1 MKQPRHRAILGLLAL
16 LASFL
21 VACGGGTATVA
32 PAASVAPSASGSTLP
47 AASAAAPSATS
58 GGTTSAAPSA
68 AASSAAPASA
78 QPSGAASAPAA
89 SAPAASAAAG
99 GTPAA
104 PGAATPATAAGERY
118 KIVPD
123 KSKATYKVG
132 ENFINQGNQYNLAE
146 GSTGDVNGELV
157 IDRTNPS
164 RSTIGE
170 IKVDISKLESDS
182 ERRDDQIRGG
192 WLESAKYPTATFK
205 TKRLEGLPT
214 GPYTDG
220 QDLTFKIIGDMT
232 IHNTTKELT
241 FETTAKIVNGV
252 LTGTAV
258 AKFNMT
264 DFGFDPPSILGILK
278 AENAVELVMTIEAT
292 RQP

>member
-1 MKQPRHRAILGLLAL
+1 MVKRSGAAIGVLTMLLLLLA
-16 LASFL
+16 
-21 VACGGGTATVA
+21 ACGGSSTATAVPSSPA
-32 PAASVAPSASGSTLP
+32 SSVPAASAAGAAS
-47 AASAAAPSATS
+47 SAAAPSAAAAAAAASS
-58 GGTTSAAPSA
+58 GAAVSAAPSA
-68 AASSAAPASA
+68 AGSGGATPGAAGASGTPAAASA
-78 QPSGAASAPAA
+78 GGSAPAA
-89 SAPAASAAAG
+89 AAA
-99 GTPAA
+99 
-104 PGAATPATAAGERY
+104 EKY

-132 ENFINQGNQYNLAE
+132 ENFINQGGQYNLAE
-146 GSTGDVNGELV
+146 GTTGDVNGELA
-157 IDRTNPS
+157 IDRSNPS
-164 RSTIGE
+164 KSTIGE

-182 ERRDDQIRGG
+182 GRRDDMIRSD
-192 WLESAKYPTATFK
+192 WLQSNKYPTATFK

-214 GPYTDG
+214 TAYADG
-220 QDLTFKIIGDMT
+220 TELKFKIIGDMT

-241 FETTAKIVNGV
+241 FEATAKIVNGV

-278 AENAVELVMTIEAT
+278 AENAVELNMTIEAN

>member
-1 MKQPRHRAILGLLAL
+1 MLSMKRYGAIISVLTLLAV
-16 LASFL
+16 FL
-21 VACGGGTATVA
+21 MACGGESTATPAASSAASGSSSGAASAVPAASTGATPVASGSASGAGTSAAPSVAATGSA
-32 PAASVAPSASGSTLP
+32 PAASGSVGSTPIASG
-47 AASAAAPSATS
+47 AA
-58 GGTTSAAPSA
+58 SAAPSA
-68 AASSAAPASA
+68 AA
-78 QPSGAASAPAA
+78 
-89 SAPAASAAAG
+89 
-99 GTPAA
+99 
-104 PGAATPATAAGERY
+104 AAGEKY

-146 GSTGDVNGELV
+146 GSSGDVNGE
-157 IDRTNPS
+157 ITINRTNPS
-164 RSTIGE
+164 LSTIGE
-170 IKVDISKLESDS
+170 IKVDISKLASDS
-182 ERRDDQIRGG
+182 ERRDDMIRND
-192 WLESAKYPTATFK
+192 WLQSNKFPTATFK

-214 GPYTDG
+214 TPYVDG
-220 QDLTFKIIGDMT
+220 TELTFKIVGDMT

-241 FETTAKIVNGV
+241 FDATAKIVNGV

-278 AENAVELVMTIEAT
+278 AENAVELVMTIEAN

>member
-1 MKQPRHRAILGLLAL
+1 MMRRYGAAIGVLTMLVLLLA
-16 LASFL
+16 
-21 VACGGGTATVA
+21 ACGGASTATAVPSSPA
-32 PAASVAPSASGSTLP
+32 SSVPAASAAGAAP
-47 AASAAAPSATS
+47 SAAAPSAAAAS
-58 GGTTSAAPSA
+58 VAVASAG
-68 AASSAAPASA
+68 AASSAVPSAAGSGSASPVAGGASGTPAASA
-78 QPSGAASAPAA
+78 GGSAPAA
-89 SAPAASAAAG
+89 AAA
-99 GTPAA
+99 
-104 PGAATPATAAGERY
+104 EKY

-132 ENFINQGNQYNLAE
+132 ENFINQGGQYNLAE
-146 GSTGDVNGELV
+146 GTTGDVNGELA
-157 IDRTNPS
+157 IDRSNPS
-164 RSTIGE
+164 KSTIGE

-182 ERRDDQIRGG
+182 GRRDDMIRGD
-192 WLESAKYPTATFK
+192 WLQSNKYPIATFK

-214 GPYTDG
+214 TAYADG
-220 QDLTFKIIGDMT
+220 TELKFKIIGDMT

-241 FETTAKIVNGV
+241 FEATAKIVNGV

-278 AENAVELVMTIEAT
+278 AENAVELTMTIEAN